1 MFDYLTC
8 VKKWFADEGVLIS
21 DKKRLMLEKFAND
34 ELNKELV
41 EQILNSRNKLM
52 KNWELTNRMEDIK
65 NQPISIPNGTVGK
78 LYDAVLDFNSL
89 GWTDI
94 AFWEISGLQ
103 EIGLHYDA
111 EANKITGIP
120 EQSGDLQFVF
130 KFRIIGQEVDGPLNE
145 KRVPLII
152 NPNPRSLWKNIDSDR
167 NAPYW
172 KEDEASLA
180 TSLGEK
186 NMVIASKRGRSHAN
200 AGLFRDDDFAF
211 KSFENGWNII
221 AVADGAGSAP
231 LSREGSR
238 IACSEVINYFSQQ
251 FGAESFNGFDALL
264 TEHQSKTGD
273 DTHKRLNLFVY
284 NELGKAA
291 FAVHKKLEDF
301 AGSIRAPLKE
311 LHTTLIFALL
321 KKYSF
326 GYAILTFGVGD
337 CPINLIN
344 ADKTEVTLMN
354 WLDVGEFGGGTRFI
368 TMPEIFKSDKFHTRF
383 GFKLVED
390 FSYLMMMT
398 DGIYDPKFVVEAN
411 LEKAENW
418 TEFINDLNGKNAE
431 HAKVEL
437 KPGNVSI
444 EDQLL
449 NWMDFWNPGN
459 HDDRTLAIVF

>member
-1 MFDYLTC
+1 MTDYLAS
-8 VKKWFADEGVLIS
+8 VKKWFAEEGVLIS
-21 DKKRLMLEKFAND
+21 DKKRLLLENFANN

-52 KNWELTNRMEDIK
+52 KNWELTNRLEDIK
-65 NQPISIPNGTVGK
+65 NQHLTIPNGTVGK
-78 LYDAVLDFNSL
+78 PYEAVLDFGTL

-94 AFWEISGLQ
+94 ALWEISGLQ
-103 EIGLHYDA
+103 EIGLSYDA
-111 EANKITGIP
+111 EAKKITGIP
-120 EQSGDLQFVF
+120 EQSGDLHFVF
-130 KFRIIGQEVDGPLNE
+130 KFKLTGEEENAPLNE
-145 KRVPLII
+145 KKVSLII

-167 NAPYW
+167 NSPYW

-180 TSLGEK
+180 ASLGEK
-186 NMVIASKRGRSHAN
+186 SLVIASKRGRSHAN
-200 AGLFRDDDFAF
+200 TGLFRDDDFAF
-211 KSFENGWNII
+211 KSFDNGWSVI

-231 LSREGSR
+231 LSRKGSK
-238 IACSEVINYFSQQ
+238 IACSGVISYFSQQ
-251 FGAESFNGFDALL
+251 FSTDSFTGFDSLVS
-264 TEHQSKTGD
+264 EHQSKTGD
-273 DTHKRLNLFVY
+273 DTHKKLNLFVY

-301 AGSIRAPLKE
+301 AGSIQVPLKE

-344 ADKTEVTLMN
+344 TDKTEVTLMN

-390 FSYLMMMT
+390 FSYLVMMT
-398 DGIYDPKFVVEAN
+398 DGIYDPKFIVEAN

-418 TEFINDLNGKNAE
+418 TAFISDLNGNNAE
-431 HAKVEL
+431 HAKVDL
-437 KPGNVSI
+437 KAGNASV
-444 EDQLL
+444 EEQLL

-459 HDDRTLAIVF
+459 HDDRTLAIVY